1 MLPEIAP
8 MSLRFHMEIA
18 SVPSGM
24 NLGAAIADVK
34 TQVIVA
40 WQGFCYAMYAI
51 KTDASGS
58 G

>member
-1 MLPEIAP
+1 MLPEIVI
-8 MSLRFHMEIA
+8 MSLRPHMEIA

-34 TQVIVA
+34 AQVIVA
-40 WQGFCYAMYAI
+40 WQGSCYAMCAV